1 MEIGG
6 WAMGRHAVVVA
17 ALISVISFIG
27 VLAESSCRSTPPRVT
42 FEARVSDL
50 RKPSNSFA
58 RNKAPDDLLQLSL
71 PGKLLQP
78 PAPVI
83 LVPRSAADWSTP
95 ERAVASIISANVA
108 GDVSW
113 MLENFVR
120 PEREGVARQLADPA
134 ALKRGRDY
142 YRNAGKASITASV
155 EIRGFTVLFLLALDD
170 DGDATFL
177 NAALSKTPEGWK
189 QTNALAEDDTLDL
202 VSAALHTASAR

>member
-1 MEIGG
+1 
-6 WAMGRHAVVVA
+6 MGRHAVVVA
-17 ALISVISFIG
+17 ALISVIS
-27 VLAESSCRSTPPRVT
+27 VLAQSSCRSTPARVT

-58 RNKAPDDLLQLSL
+58 RNKAPDDLLELSL

-78 PAPVI
+78 PAPVN
-83 LVPRSAADWSTP
+83 LVPRSATDWTTP
-95 ERAVASIISANVA
+95 EHAMASIVSANTA

-120 PEREGVARQLADPA
+120 SEREGVARQLADPA
-134 ALKRGRDY
+134 AVKRIRDY
-142 YRNAGKASITASV
+142 YSNAGKASITASV
-155 EIRGFTVLFLLALDD
+155 EIRGFTVLFLLGLDD

-189 QTNALAEDDTLDL
+189 QTNALADDDTLDL